1 MNKLSSDPRLPL
13 APDGYQK
20 QLNARLYEII
30 RHLITNQN
38 ALIDGN
44 TLNVTSA
51 QKAVLP
57 ATAGLRVFDTT
68 LGKLCVYNGSAW
80 ETITSV

>member
-1 MNKLSSDPRLPL
+1 MNKLTTDPRLPITPTEL
-13 APDGYQK
+13 H
-20 QLNARLYEII
+20 NRLYELLRDMII
-30 RHLITNQN
+30 NQN

-57 ATAGLRVFDTT
+57 ATAGLIVFDTT
-68 LGKLCVYNGSAW
+68 LGKLCVYNGTGW

>member
-1 MNKLSSDPRLPL
+1 MNKLSTDPRLPI
-13 APDGYQK
+13 APDGYQR
-20 QLNARLYEII
+20 QLNARLYEILRSI
-30 RHLITNQN
+30 IVNQN

-44 TLNVTSA
+44 CQNVTTA

-57 ATAGLRVFDTT
+57 ATAGMIVFDTT